1 MYWLTT
7 VDNESTTN
15 VRLITKG
22 RSFSS
27 ENTSVIKNPIDCN
40 NDAWQ
45 RDESAAIKRNGHTLV
60 SLKDSF
66 DRIISAFFF
75 EWSYFWKCKEYSKS
89 RNKSTHSK
97 KIKWQRF

>member
-7 VDNESTTN
+7 VDSESTTN

-27 ENTSVIKNPIDCN
+27 EKTSVIKNPIDCN

-66 DRIISAFFF
+66 DRTISAFSLIGVIFGNV
-75 EWSYFWKCKEYSKS
+75 
-89 RNKSTHSK
+89 RNIPRAEINPHIAK
-97 KIKWQRF
+97 K

>member
-27 ENTSVIKNPIDCN
+27 ENTSVIKTQLI
-40 NDAWQ
+40 
-45 RDESAAIKRNGHTLV
+45 AIMMLG
-60 SLKDSF
+60 
-66 DRIISAFFF
+66 
-75 EWSYFWKCKEYSKS
+75 KETKV
-89 RNKSTHSK
+89 
-97 KIKWQRF
+97 QQ